1 MAQRNKTIV
10 SSSDGVNSQGEPLIS
25 PVSVLN
31 CVNNSNGTE
40 YQTLAADNVMIKLNA
55 LWSHSLADVPLP
67 VSRIFEYV
75 PIAPALVRHWLGS
88 SGTVGGLIFPVQP
101 LDMESKDLRLQIVKH
116 SPIAASVDPLST
128 LRADIHILVFRRD
141 LSSLSTEL
149 QPFDPALWDP
159 VSYERW
165 RFMHSE
171 FATVVEE
178 ELNLTGNARFPSDGC
193 ALFRRMMRAHF
204 QDFGMLF
211 GRMWVGFG
219 LRELVGEPLHDFMQQ
234 MLLMMFLSYHAPDS
248 PPPPLPP
255 CYSATTV
262 DPGQRVCAKCLTF
275 MLGHGRMKRCGK
287 CHQVRGGG
295 GCAVC
300 LMQDGRADRG
310 LQVYYCSKACQ
321 TADWEIHRVVC
332 GAPDGA
338 RSS

>member
-1 MAQRNKTIV
+1 
-10 SSSDGVNSQGEPLIS
+10 
-25 PVSVLN
+25 
-31 CVNNSNGTE
+31 
-40 YQTLAADNVMIKLNA
+40 MIKLNA

-255 CYSATTV
+255 CYSAATV

-275 MLGHGRMKRCGK
+275 MLGHGRMKRCGR
-287 CHQVRGGG
+287 CHQVRGW
-295 GCAVC
+295 CDVC
-300 LMQDGRADRG
+300 LMQDRRADRG